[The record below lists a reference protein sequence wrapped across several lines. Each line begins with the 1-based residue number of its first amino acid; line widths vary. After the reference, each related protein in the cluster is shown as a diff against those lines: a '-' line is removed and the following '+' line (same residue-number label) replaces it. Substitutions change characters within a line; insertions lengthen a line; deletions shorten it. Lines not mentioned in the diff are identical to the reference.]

1 MTLLARYSP
10 RLVSLAVDRDNQH
23 RHDNAHCA
31 EPERRPEDALVAL
44 AGRQAQVDGDDA
56 AFREVQG

>member
-10 RLVSLAVDRDNQH
+10 RLVPLAVHCDNQH
-23 RHDNAHCA
+23 RHDNTHCA